1 MMHIH
6 TFADDVTIKEIKW
19 ALEKDVN
26 TGEEVKKENPKF
38 TRSFARCLVRIST
51 TSPIPVE
58 KVDVCAALG
67 RFTLRDEGR
76 TIAMG
81 KINRFIPF
89 NKDKLNLAKTAAA
102 TAAASDG
109 QAAAADKVAPVVFN
123 LETGA
128 TEAVKPALDSI
139 AEDQD

>member
-1 MMHIH
+1 MCPRDDQMPIAQILECELELLELHRPIFSKGSQCMMHIH
-6 TFADDVTIKEIKW
+6 TFADDVSIKDIKW

-38 TRSFARCLVRIST
+38 TRSFAKCLVRIST

-58 KVDVCAALG
+58 KVDTCAALG

-81 KINRFIPF
+81 QINRFIPF
-89 NKDKLNLAKTAAA
+89 NRDKLNLAKKPVAGEA
-102 TAAASDG
+102 T
-109 QAAAADKVAPVVFN
+109 
-123 LETGA
+123 
-128 TEAVKPALDSI
+128 DS
-139 AEDQD
+139 